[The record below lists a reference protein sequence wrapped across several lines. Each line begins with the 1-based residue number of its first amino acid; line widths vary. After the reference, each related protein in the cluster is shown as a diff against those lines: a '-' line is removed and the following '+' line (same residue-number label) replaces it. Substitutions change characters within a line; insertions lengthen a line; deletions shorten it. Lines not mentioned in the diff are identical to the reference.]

1 MYIVPSIGIKMFVLM
16 WVAAGC
22 AMFAAIGQMGM
33 LCCGT
38 GRRHVRKRIPK
49 VGRKERTETKATG
62 EENPALRRRWWGSVS
77 Q

>member
-1 MYIVPSIGIKMFVLM
+1 MPSIGIKMFVLM

-38 GRRHVRKRIPK
+38 SRRHVRKRIPK